1 MTKIMSV
8 LIAITAILY
17 SDPLTLDQCID
28 IALQKSPDIVTLQN
42 DYESGK
48 AKVREVRS
56 AFLPRISAS
65 FSANKQVTPTSS
77 LFGTSIVFPG
87 LGSEIE
93 NISYSLGVSA
103 SQNIWDFGKSI
114 ALEKQ
119 VSLSEE
125 LALYQ
130 LEKKKIEL
138 AYNVKKSYYSLLQ
151 AKGMEKVSR
160 LTVEDMKHLLSSIK
174 ARKEQ
179 GLATQIDVMNAEVE
193 SLKFELEAK
202 KAVNQVELAV
212 ASLKNLLVKG
222 DGDELVLSEETLS
235 LPGEEPLGLKSYEE
249 AKARSTAMRLDFKEL
264 KTREKIAEASAGGA
278 YADFWPSISG
288 QAGYQYTGTD
298 LSLRDKSWNIG
309 LSVSVPL
316 FSGFSRLAKVDQAE
330 FALKS
335 IASSQKLLEQGIML
349 QVKNNYIKIKENKQS
364 YELAVLKLEYLKKN
378 LEAVSAKYDQGMS
391 TLTDLIEA
399 QTKKSSAELE
409 NLQALYAYHTALN
422 ELEYSIGG
430 K

>member
-1 MTKIMSV
+1 MRT
-8 LIAITAILY
+8 ILTILFLT
-17 SDPLTLDQCID
+17 SWVCAESLTLNQCID
-28 IALQKSPDIVTLQN
+28 IALQKSPDILTLQN

-48 AKVREVRS
+48 AKAREVR
-56 AFLPRISAS
+56 AVFFPRISAS
-65 FSANKQVTPTSS
+65 FNANKQVTPTSS
-77 LFGTSIVFPG
+77 LFGSSMVIPG

-114 ALEKQ
+114 ALERQ

-125 LALYQ
+125 LASLQ
-130 LEKKKIEL
+130 LEKKKVEI
-138 AYNVKKSYYSLLQ
+138 AYNVKKSFYSLLQ
-151 AKGMEKVSR
+151 AKGMKEVSV
-160 LTVEDMKHLLSSIK
+160 LTVNDMKHLLESVK

-193 SLKFELEAK
+193 ALKFELEAK
-202 KAVNQVELAV
+202 KAVNQVELSV
-212 ASLKNLLVKG
+212 SSLKNLLVKN
-222 DGDELVLSEETLS
+222 DEEELVLSEEKLAV
-235 LPGEEPLGLKSYEE
+235 PGEEPLGLKSYEE
-249 AKARSTAMRLDFKEL
+249 AKAKSVALRIDFKEL
-264 KTREKIAEASAGGA
+264 KTRQKIAEASTGGA
-278 YADFWPSISG
+278 YAEFWPSISG

-298 LSLRDKSWNIG
+298 LSLKDRSWNVG

-316 FSGFSRLAKVDQAE
+316 FNGFSRLAKVDQAE

-335 IASSQKLLEQGIML
+335 IASSQKLLEQGIIL
-349 QVKNNYIKIKENKQS
+349 QVKNNYFKIKENKQN
-364 YELAVLKLEYLKKN
+364 YELAVAKLEYLKKN
-378 LEAVSAKYDQGMS
+378 LEAVNAKYEQGLA

-399 QTKKSSAELE
+399 QTKKNSAELE